1 MEEPEV
7 LPEFPTAG
15 RPRKY
20 DWDSWLDG
28 QVRKL
33 IQGKHYETSTA
44 SIRATA
50 SNAAKKAGKKLRSK
64 SMTEDDGTEAL
75 IIQAYE

>member
-1 MEEPEV
+1 MNEPEV
-7 LPEFPTAG
+7 LSEFPGAG

-20 DWDSWLDG
+20 DWDVWLDG

-33 IQGKHYETSTA
+33 IKGEHFDTSTA

-50 SNAAKKAGKKLRSK
+50 SNAAKKAGKRLRTK
-64 SMTEDDGTEAL
+64 AMVEDGGTEVL
-75 IIQAYE
+75 IIQAFD